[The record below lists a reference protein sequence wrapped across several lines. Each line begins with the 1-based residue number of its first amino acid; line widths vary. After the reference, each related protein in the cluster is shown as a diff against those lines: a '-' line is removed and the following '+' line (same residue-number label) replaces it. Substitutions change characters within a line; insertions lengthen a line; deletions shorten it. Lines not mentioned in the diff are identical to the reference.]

1 MNFKNFFYY
10 LLFLLLLSNPVYAYL
25 DPGTGSVILNLIIGA
40 IAGLLSFVSFY
51 WQKTKTFLKKIFTK
65 ETKNKK

>member
-1 MNFKNFFYY
+1 MNFKKFFYY

-51 WQKTKTFLKKIFTK
+51 WQKTKTFFKKIFTK

>member
-10 LLFLLLLSNPVYAYL
+10 LIFLLLLSNPVYAYL

-40 IAGLLSFVSFY
+40 IAGLLSLILY
-51 WQKTKTFLKKIFTK
+51 WQKTKTFKKSFLKKL
-65 ETKNKK
+65 NKK

>member
-65 ETKNKK
+65 ETKNKN